1 MRQGSSVSAARPWV
15 VRWLLVAVLALCV
28 LVMNTSLGSH
38 HPSAAKAPTGYSANG
53 FASTGLS
60 STAAAHPATASQSI
74 KVTAET
80 TYAVDAGQA
89 LHGQKGD
96 NCSCCPAPLGIAAR
110 CAEVTTSSPQHGMP
124 PQTPFAYPAAAPGLV
139 PPGRAAQRAAP
150 PSLAELSLLRI

>member
-1 MRQGSSVSAARPWV
+1 MREHTSASAARPWA

-38 HPSAAKAPTGYSANG
+38 HASAAKAPTGYSANG

-60 STAAAHPATASQSI
+60 STAAARPATASQSI

-89 LHGQKGD
+89 LRGQKATTV
-96 NCSCCPAPLGIAAR
+96 PAAR
-110 CAEVTTSSPQHGMP
+110 
-124 PQTPFAYPAAAPGLV
+124 
-139 PPGRAAQRAAP
+139 R
-150 PSLAELSLLRI
+150 PS

>member
-1 MRQGSSVSAARPWV
+1 MREHTSASAARPWA

-38 HPSAAKAPTGYSANG
+38 HASAAKAPTGYSANG

-60 STAAAHPATASQSI
+60 STAAARPATASQSI

-110 CAEVTTSSPQHGMP
+110 CAEVTTSSPQHGTP
-124 PQTPFAYPAAAPGLV
+124 PQTPFAYPPAAPSLAPHGN
-139 PPGRAAQRAAP
+139 AAQRAVA
-150 PSLAELSLLRI
+150 PSLAELSLLRV